1 MNVAQA
7 ELEREISETIM
18 SLSILKISAAA
29 KNDRNKFNL
38 IHKQQIQAS
47 GKGAKLIEEITSSFK

>member
-1 MNVAQA
+1 MNSTQA

-38 IHKQQIQAS
+38 IHKQQVQVS
-47 GKGAKLIEEITSSFK
+47 EKGAKLIEEITSSFK

>member
-1 MNVAQA
+1 MNSAQA

-38 IHKQQIQAS
+38 IHKQQVQVS
-47 GKGAKLIEEITSSFK
+47 EKGAKLIEEITSSFK